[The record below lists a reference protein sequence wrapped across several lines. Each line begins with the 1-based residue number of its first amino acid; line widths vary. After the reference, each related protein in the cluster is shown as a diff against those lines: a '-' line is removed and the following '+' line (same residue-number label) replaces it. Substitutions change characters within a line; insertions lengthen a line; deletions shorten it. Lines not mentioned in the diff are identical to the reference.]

1 MELTFAPK
9 DILQVNDTRIIYR
22 NFRGEG
28 SKFNRE
34 GDRNFAMISRLSR
47 GDYSPVLA

>member
-22 NFRGEG
+22 NFRGEEQIQ
-28 SKFNRE
+28 S
-34 GDRNFAMISRLSR
+34 
-47 GDYSPVLA
+47 

>member
-1 MELTFAPK
+1 MELTFAPR

-34 GDRNFAMISRLSR
+34 GDRNFAMIIPTQD
-47 GDYSPVLA
+47 GI